1 MRLANWRAK
10 EVLDAISEAALDS
23 AGSIMDDVV
32 VNAKMACP
40 VLVDL
45 SQERPDGWSSA
56 NVSFTPKSGKNKGK
70 PVKFSTTRRW
80 TGRKQG
86 DLQRTIRK
94 VEREDRVGNLRVYAG
109 NFKIYYAH
117 MIEKSGY
124 TDRSGRF
131 HPPIPFLRTSFNGQK
146 VKVRDR
152 ITSGINRKIAT
163 VG

>member
-10 EVLDAISEAALDS
+10 EVLDAISEAALNS
-23 AGSIMDDVV
+23 ADGIMGNVV
-32 VNAKMACP
+32 VNAKIACP

-45 SQERPDGWSSA
+45 SQERPDGWRSA
-56 NVSFTPKSGKNKGK
+56 NISFTPKTGRNKGK
-70 PVKFSTTRRW
+70 PVKFFTMRQW

-86 DLQRTIRK
+86 DLQKTIRK
-94 VEREDRVGNLRVYAG
+94 VTKEDRVGNYRVYAG

-124 TDRSGRF
+124 TDRAGRF
-131 HPPIPFLRTSFNGQK
+131 HPPIPFLRNSFNGQK
-146 VKVRDR
+146 SKVIDR
-152 ITSGINRKIAT
+152 IKSGVNSKIAI

>member
-23 AGSIMDDVV
+23 ASGIMNDVM
-32 VNAKMACP
+32 VNAKIACP
-40 VLVDL
+40 VLKNLD
-45 SQERPDGWSSA
+45 QERPPGWSSA
-56 NVSFTPKSGKNKGK
+56 TVSFTPKTGRNKGK

-86 DLQRTIRK
+86 DLQRTIRE
-94 VEREDRVGNLRVYAG
+94 VTRGDRIGNFRVYAG
-109 NFKIYYAH
+109 NYKIYYAH

-124 TDRSGRF
+124 TDRGGTF
-131 HPPIPFLRTSFNGQK
+131 HPPRPFLRNSFNGQK
-146 VKVRDR
+146 SKVLDR
-152 ITSGINRKIAT
+152 IKSGVNSKIAT